1 MFACFGVFFFFQVL
15 RRAGSDTFTKQIN
28 GKNKV
33 NSDLLWMFFLRTQ
46 ITKKRDHF
54 DFESSLSDRLSRHH
68 RGAAFHCF
76 TLISNLW
83 IIRDMHWFLQ
93 CYSHKS
99 TVFNKIFHLPEV
111 VLGSWHCAFWLTS
124 MVYWDIWCS
133 EIYFTCVFLLLRS
146 SWSCPGTGI
155 YLRQTSRTIF
165 N

>member
-1 MFACFGVFFFFQVL
+1 MFVCFGLGVFFQVL

-33 NSDLLWMFFLRTQ
+33 NSDLLWMFFFKNTNN
-46 ITKKRDHF
+46 KKRDQKKALCLTDSVDTTGGRHF
-54 DFESSLSDRLSRHH
+54 TVLPWFPTCGLYGTCTDF
-68 RGAAFHCF
+68 
-76 TLISNLW
+76 
-83 IIRDMHWFLQ
+83 
-93 CYSHKS
+93 YSVIHTKA
-99 TVFNKIFHLPEV
+99 VFNKIFHLPEV

-155 YLRQTSRTIF
+155 YLRQTSGTIF

>member
-1 MFACFGVFFFFQVL
+1 MFVCFGFFFFKFYKGL
-15 RRAGSDTFTKQIN
+15 DHILLPSKLMEKIKWILIYSECFF
-28 GKNKV
+28 KNT
-33 NSDLLWMFFLRTQ
+33 NN
-46 ITKKRDHF
+46 KKRDHF
-54 DFESSLSDRLSRHH
+54 DFESSLSDRLSQHH

-76 TLISNLW
+76 TLIPNLW

-93 CYSHKS
+93 YYSHKS